1 MKLPTVARAL
11 RGAVAALVATG
22 MVLTIPAARASVPR
36 IEGPFGTGAAEV
48 WLVQPPGPVRA
59 IVIFGHGW
67 KEAPPSTGAPWVKQ
81 FRPWLD
87 HLARRGDAVIFPR
100 YQLGGDATG
109 AARARSFRAGLQT
122 AFAQMPGPP
131 IPVIAIGYSYGAS
144 LAFTYAA
151 NARTW
156 QLPTPTAVDVVF
168 PASPIPGFPLPHL
181 ARTTRVLV
189 EVGDADTVAG
199 SVGADAF
206 WRWLGGAAPFRR
218 YAVVRSHGAFV
229 ADHAAP
235 KATTPAARAAFWAP
249 LDRLIAVAAVS
260 G

>member
-1 MKLPTVARAL
+1 
-11 RGAVAALVATG
+11 
-22 MVLTIPAARASVPR
+22 MVGVRSVDPR
-36 IEGPFGTGAAEV
+36 LLEM
-48 WLVQPPGPVRA
+48 
-59 IVIFGHGW
+59 
-67 KEAPPSTGAPWVKQ
+67 
-81 FRPWLD
+81 
-87 HLARRGDAVIFPR
+87 
-100 YQLGGDATG
+100 
-109 AARARSFRAGLQT
+109 ARSFRAGLQT

-206 WRWLGGAAPFRR
+206 WRWLATHSVRLKS
-218 YAVVRSHGAFV
+218 YVVIHSRPGDPSRSTVPVANGFFTRTANVQLEDVKRIVKLTVFV
-229 ADHAAP
+229 P
-235 KATTPAARAAFWAP
+235 TVP
-249 LDRLIAVAAVS
+249 
-260 G
+260 